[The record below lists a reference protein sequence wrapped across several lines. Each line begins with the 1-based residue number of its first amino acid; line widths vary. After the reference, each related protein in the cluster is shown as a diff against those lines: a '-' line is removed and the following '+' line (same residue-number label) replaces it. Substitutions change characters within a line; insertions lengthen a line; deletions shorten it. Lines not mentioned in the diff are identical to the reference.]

1 MIFVLGVWKIVAIC
15 GVSLLIPLPMYLIYF
30 SGTYKDFRLPELNS
44 LLELFGYNK
53 EDVYSP

>member
-1 MIFVLGVWKIVAIC
+1 
-15 GVSLLIPLPMYLIYF
+15 MYLIYF

-44 LLELFGYNK
+44 LLELFGYKK

>member
-1 MIFVLGVWKIVAIC
+1 MEYRFLFT
-15 GVSLLIPLPMYLIYF
+15 PLPMYLIYF
-30 SGTYKDFRLPELNS
+30 SGTYKDFRLPELDS